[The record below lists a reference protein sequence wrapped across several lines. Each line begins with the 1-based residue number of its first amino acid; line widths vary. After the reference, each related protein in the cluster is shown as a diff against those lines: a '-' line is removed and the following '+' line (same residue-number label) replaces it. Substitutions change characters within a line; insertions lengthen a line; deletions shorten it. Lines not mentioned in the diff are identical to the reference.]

1 MQTETLNAVIFNFTT
16 SYPSSQYKKGY
27 YRMDVTVYKTEFI
40 FPMPQ
45 GSATTKFD
53 LTGID
58 IKYDFRHP

>member
-1 MQTETLNAVIFNFTT
+1 
-16 SYPSSQYKKGY
+16 
-27 YRMDVTVYKTEFI
+27 MDVTVYKTEFI